1 MILLEY
7 EDFLVLREAAEK
19 NGTAVITFGRMNPCT
34 TGHRENMEAL
44 KITAKEYGGTPLVF
58 LSHSHDR
65 KKNPLTYEQKV
76 KYVTKAA
83 PEGVEVINSP
93 ATNMPDIF
101 RELAN
106 MGFSDVVVVVGEDR
120 EESFKNFIKYAADFG
135 LNSIEII
142 NSGERKPGISGTDM
156 RNFAKNNDYKSF
168 RKNSPLS
175 DEDTRDM
182 FNDVRKGLGL

>member
-19 NGTAVITFGRMNPCT
+19 NGTAVITFGRMNCIT
-34 TGHRENMEAL
+34 IGHRENMEAL

-58 LSHSHDR
+58 LSHSHDQ